1 MNKSIADELVQRSK
15 LDQKMRNDAMNGKTE
30 WDSAVDIENT
40 NYLKKVIKKV
50 GWPTTSVVGQEAS
63 QAAWL
68 LVQHA
73 DHDPTFQA
81 DCLKLMNKLPKGEV
95 SLINIAYLEDRVRVA
110 NNKPQLYG
118 TQFYQEG
125 DTFGPRP
132 IEDSENL
139 DNRRKKVGLEPFK
152 DYEAKMQQ
160 FRK

>member
-1 MNKSIADELVQRSK
+1 MQRSK
-15 LDQKMRNDAMNGKTE
+15 LDQKMRNDAMSGKTE

-40 NYLKKVIKKV
+40 NYLKKLIKKI
-50 GWPTTSVVGQEAS
+50 GWPTTSAVGRVAS

-73 DHDPTFQA
+73 DHDPKFQ
-81 DCLKLMNKLPKGEV
+81 DNCLKLMKKLPRDEV

-125 DTFGPRP
+125 DSFGPP
-132 IEDSENL
+132 
-139 DNRRKKVGLEPFK
+139 
-152 DYEAKMQQ
+152 
-160 FRK
+160 